1 MAMRRNKDVYMNYVC
16 PYCFN
21 TVNKCTCELYPP
33 YSLILIDKGIQEQI
47 RILNN
52 KGYATMGCC
61 EGHYK
66 GPCIS
71 TYIAFP
77 MDYGFDESI
86 EIPEGFKYHKNR
98 RMIYY
103 DYSQKLTEEAM
114 EMLKKE
120 KLNTLLMW
128 CDDLEERK

>member
-1 MAMRRNKDVYMNYVC
+1 MRRNKETYMNYVC

-21 TVNKCTCELYPP
+21 TVNKCTGELYPP
-33 YSLILIDKGIQEQI
+33 YSLIFIDRGIQEQI

-66 GPCIS
+66 GHCIS

-86 EIPEGFKYHKNR
+86 KIPEGFKYHKNR

-103 DYSQKLTEEAM
+103 DYSQKLSEEAM
-114 EMLKKE
+114 EELKNE

-128 CDDLEERK
+128 CNDLEERK

>member
-1 MAMRRNKDVYMNYVC
+1 MRRNKETYMNYDC

-33 YSLILIDKGIQEQI
+33 YSLIFIDRGIQEQI

-66 GPCIS
+66 GHCIS

-86 EIPEGFKYHKNR
+86 KIPEGFKYHKNR

-103 DYSQKLTEEAM
+103 DYSQKLSEEAM
-114 EMLKKE
+114 EELKNE

-128 CDDLEERK
+128 CNDLEERK

>member
-1 MAMRRNKDVYMNYVC
+1 MRRNKETYMNDVC

-33 YSLILIDKGIQEQI
+33 YSLIFIDRGIQEQI

-52 KGYATMGCC
+52 KGYATRGCC

-66 GPCIS
+66 GHCIS

-86 EIPEGFKYHKNR
+86 KIPEGFKYHKNR

-103 DYSQKLTEEAM
+103 DYSQKLSEEAM
-114 EMLKKE
+114 EELKNE

-128 CDDLEERK
+128 CNDLEERK